1 MQVYL
6 DRLMIKYKD
15 VTEKQF
21 SDVLTKIS
29 SKQIFLRIHLL
40 GQNMGRLLEIII
52 ELYILDMV
60 KVQFI

>member
-29 SKQIFLRIHLL
+29 SKQIFLPNTPIR
-40 GQNMGRLLEIII
+40 
-52 ELYILDMV
+52 
-60 KVQFI
+60 